1 MGQTILLNQESIM
14 TGNVRVY
21 GAGGAGV
28 NVAANF
34 TKRAEQP
41 GYATLHPAFIDT
53 SRSNLKAGID
63 DKDVYILENVD
74 GAGKIRREH
83 ANEIQNVIK
92 NVLLKMKPMDFNI
105 VVFSASGGS
114 GSVFGPLLMGEL
126 LERGLPAVAVVVG
139 SDESTLTCQNTMNT
153 LKSLEG
159 VSRSKGKPLV
169 MYYDHNKRG
178 VRRSEIDESLCSA
191 ISALS
196 ALASRQN
203 DEMDSQDI
211 VNWLEYHKSSAVR
224 PQLSLLSIYQSHEK
238 VESVQNPI
246 SIASLYRSAD
256 DETINVVPDYNTH
269 GFTGPDVDIGP
280 LHFIISVDGVPAIG
294 QRIQKTLDELQ
305 EIRDS
310 RVEHTSLLSEDDSVS
325 AGGLVL

>member
-1 MGQTILLNQESIM
+1 MSNSSI
-14 TGNVRVY
+14 GNVRLY
-21 GAGGAGV
+21 SAGGAGV
-28 NVAANF
+28 NIGAQFVN
-34 TKRAEQP
+34 RPEQD
-41 GYATLHPAFIDT
+41 GYATIHPAFIDT
-53 SRSNLKAGID
+53 SRSNLKDNIS

-74 GAGKIRREH
+74 GAGKIRKEH
-83 ANEIQNVIK
+83 AGEIQNVIK
-92 NVLLKMKPMDFNI
+92 NVLLKFKPMDFNI

-114 GSVFGPLLMGEL
+114 GSVFGPLLIGEL
-126 LERGLPAVAVVVG
+126 IERGLPAIAVVVG
-139 SDESTLTCQNTMNT
+139 SDESALTCLNTMNT

-159 VSRSKGKPLV
+159 VSRSKGKPVV

-211 VNWLEYHKSSAVR
+211 TNWLEYHKSSSVR

-256 DETINVVPDYNTH
+256 DDTISVVPDYNTH
-269 GFTGPDVDIGP
+269 GFTGPNVDLGP

-294 QRIQKTLDELQ
+294 QRIQKTLNELQ

-310 RVEHTSLLSEDDSVS
+310 RVESGSLLSEDDTVS
-325 AGGLVL
+325 DGGLVL